1 MTQKKIKLGSPS
13 RTFYYFWR
21 ALMQNKIRTALVFLL
36 VPLNVVL
43 GYIIVP
49 IGTSQIIGLLG
60 SGDLNFNDYILPLCL
75 TIGALIVQDLF
86 LIRIIDWLDWS
97 LDAKGGYYLSNLAF
111 EKIIAQSMT
120 FHNNRFSGSLTS
132 QANKLPGAFIRLKSN
147 FIWSLYP
154 LLLVVLSTIV
164 TVLFISPIYATVLI
178 VAVAAYSSLAIV
190 TFLKTR
196 HIDARLANAENK
208 QTGQLADSITNIL
221 SVKSYARENY
231 EKSRF
236 ARSAMRTHDA
246 TFGVAKVSMF
256 RNFLLNLVNT
266 IAFIV
271 FLILIINGQ
280 SFFHLSVA
288 NVVLLYTL
296 TYQLISQ
303 IWQLNH
309 ILRDFNRALGDA
321 KEMVEILDSP
331 ISVTDHS
338 DKILSVQKATIDFHN
353 ITFQHAEQKTPIFQ
367 NFNLEIQPGERVGL
381 VGISGSGKTTLTK
394 LLLRFADLEQGNI
407 LIDGQDIS
415 EVTQD
420 SLRTHIAYVPQETF
434 LFHRTIAEN
443 IAYGK
448 PKASLAEIQTAA
460 KLANAHEFIM
470 SLPDQYETLVGER
483 GVKLSGGQRQ
493 RIAIARAILKNAPIL
508 VLDEATSALD
518 SESEA
523 LIQSALVKLMEKRT
537 SLVIAHR
544 LSTVASLDRIVV
556 LQDGRIVE
564 QGSHQDLIK
573 KRGAYAKLWAKQAGT
588 TLETDLEDQLL

>member
-1 MTQKKIKLGSPS
+1 
-13 RTFYYFWR
+13 
-21 ALMQNKIRTALVFLL
+21 MQNKIRTALVFLL

-381 VGISGSGKTTLTK
+381 VGISGSGKTTL
-394 LLLRFADLEQGNI
+394 LNIIAGLEPFDSGSVTMHGEEIIGPGPDRGVIFQQYALFPWMTVRRNI
-407 LIDGQDIS
+407 EYGLKFQEKMFTDEEKS
-415 EVTQD
+415 ELV
-420 SLRTHIAYVPQETF
+420 SHYIKMVNLEGF
-434 LFHRTIAEN
+434 EN
-443 IAYGK
+443 SY
-448 PKASLAEIQTAA
+448 PKA
-460 KLANAHEFIM
+460 
-470 SLPDQYETLVGER
+470 
-483 GVKLSGGQRQ
+483 LSGGMKQRV
-493 RIAIARAILKNAPIL
+493 AIARGYALNPEVLLMDEPFGALDAQTRAQLQEDLLHTWESEKKTAFFITHDVDEAVLLATRVVIMSARPGQIKEIVDINLPYPRTQATKMDPEFIRLKNYIWDA
-508 VLDEATSALD
+508 VY
-518 SESEA
+518 
-523 LIQSALVKLMEKRT
+523 KM
-537 SLVIAHR
+537 
-544 LSTVASLDRIVV
+544 
-556 LQDGRIVE
+556 
-564 QGSHQDLIK
+564 
-573 KRGAYAKLWAKQAGT
+573 Y
-588 TLETDLEDQLL
+588 LEIPK